1 MAWVECPA
9 FDPRRVTRAPEGE
22 FSLGLGNLLGE
33 CNHGLF
39 LSSRGGAYSNATAAA
54 CQSAWLPQVGQGRPG
69 HCAMIEGGGTA
80 LAGDIEPTAAP
91 PGCHHLPRVA

>member
-39 LSSRGGAYSNATAAA
+39 LRREPRRQTGVRLAPGRVPRGCLTRVPGARRAA
-54 CQSAWLPQVGQGRPG
+54 V
-69 HCAMIEGGGTA
+69 
-80 LAGDIEPTAAP
+80 
-91 PGCHHLPRVA
+91 